1 MCQKNTNNVIYHN
14 RKDNGLGFFICQF
27 LSLIGRVW
35 NKNKWVQSGF
45 EEFLKPEMGLG
56 QAYI

>member
-1 MCQKNTNNVIYHN
+1 MSIFVPTM
-14 RKDNGLGFFICQF
+14 
-27 LSLIGRVW
+27 GRVW
-35 NKNKWVQSGF
+35 DKNKQVQSGF